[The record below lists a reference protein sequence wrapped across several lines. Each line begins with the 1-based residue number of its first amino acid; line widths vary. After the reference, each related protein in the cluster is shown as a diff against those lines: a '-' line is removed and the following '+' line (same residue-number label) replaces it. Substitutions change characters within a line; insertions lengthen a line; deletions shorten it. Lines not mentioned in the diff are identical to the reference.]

1 MITTLQRQ
9 DGQYIAVGAI
19 EVTHLPDLNSE
30 EDTVRLRLKRDRELL
45 VTCLAQIIMEHA
57 RHSRRAFIELLMETT
72 PARDRMTA
80 GAPHLYMVVY
90 ILNRTDLYRE
100 TAQTLHY
107 MKEVLGKIGY
117 GCNENVS
124 HKQLFNHMDKL
135 NHTGFKVSLVPQGA
149 IGHAADVTET
159 LADAMLPAMMQYP
172 HAGVSCLLFKQAGE
186 EKLRMSSVLYAPDN
200 ECNASLYRNFI
211 HAYRARFK
219 SYVLTQPVSID
230 YINLRLALGN
240 KQNSPVSETEIQ
252 KCFCLPIGENLG
264 FPVVEE
270 QVPADL
276 LPTGIVPPNEKKD
289 CPGSLFIGNHRSN
302 DRKIYLPLH
311 NLLTHTCVLGSSGCG
326 KTTLITH
333 LCMQLWK
340 RLRTPFLILDLE
352 GHDLCRRLAPVIK
365 EDLVVIT
372 PGDNGVSPF
381 EYNLFL
387 PPFNMPLGLFKQLLV
402 NYLRDAL
409 DLTETI
415 MAIIKI
421 TLDSLY
427 CEHGWTETKTET
439 KTGTKTETKTE
450 TKTGTIF
457 TLKDFFR
464 KFVKIF
470 NEDRYKGEATN
481 NIPFFK
487 NRLEK
492 IRPYFS
498 GRKPFFVQS
507 MVYYPTIVEFRGIQD
522 PEERSALLLYFLHM
536 QTAFLRD
543 RYYNKEAPK
552 YPDSVIILEE
562 LHNLFDIQ
570 LNALNDRAQLRLQ
583 ETIRRLL
590 VESRKFGISYC
601 VSDQRYSI
609 IQSLF
614 HNCSTKIVFHLSE
627 NSKEVEGAMNLKS
640 GKLPRQ
646 TTGECYF
653 HTSGMSFSMPI
664 RTPKP
669 NER

>member
-19 EVTHLPDLNSE
+19 EVTHLPDINSG

-45 VTCLAQIIMEHA
+45 VTCLTQIIMEHA

-135 NHTGFKVSLVPQGA
+135 NHTGFKVSLVPQGT

-172 HAGVSCLLFKQAGE
+172 HAGVSLLLFKQAGE

-252 KCFCLPIGENLG
+252 KCFCLPTGGNLG
-264 FPVVEE
+264 FPVAEE

-276 LPTGIVPPNEKKD
+276 LPSGIVPPNEKKD

-372 PGDNGVSPF
+372 PGDNSVSPF

-387 PPFNMPLGLFKQLLV
+387 PPFDMPLGLFKQLLV

-415 MAIIKI
+415 MAIIKR

-427 CEHGWTETKTET
+427 CEHGWTETKT
-439 KTGTKTETKTE
+439 
-450 TKTGTIF
+450 GTIF
-457 TLKDFFR
+457 TLKDFLERFD
-464 KFVKIF
+464 KIF
-470 NEDRYKGEATN
+470 NEDCYHGEARN

-498 GRKPFFVQS
+498 GRKPFILQS
-507 MVYYPTIVEFRGIQD
+507 VIYRPTIIEFRRIQD
-522 PEERSALLLYFLHM
+522 PEERAALLLYFLHM
-536 QTAFLRD
+536 QTAFLRERHYD
-543 RYYNKEAPK
+543 GKEPSV
-552 YPDSVIILEE
+552 PDTVTVLEE

-609 IQSLF
+609 VQSLF

-627 NSKEVEGAMNLKS
+627 NSKEVEEAMNLKS

>member
-19 EVTHLPDLNSE
+19 EVTHLPDLNSG
-30 EDTVRLRLKRDRELL
+30 EDTVKLRLKRDRELL

-57 RHSRRAFIELLMETT
+57 RHSRRVFIELLMETT

-117 GCNENVS
+117 GYNENVS

-135 NHTGFKVSLVPQGA
+135 NHTGFKVSLVPQGT

-172 HAGVSCLLFKQAGE
+172 HAGVSLLLFKQAGE
-186 EKLRMSSVLYAPDN
+186 EKLRMSSVLYASDN

-240 KQNSPVSETEIQ
+240 KQNRPVSETEIQ
-252 KCFCLPIGENLG
+252 KCFCLPTGGNLG
-264 FPVVEE
+264 FPVAEE

-311 NLLTHTCVLGSSGCG
+311 NLLTHACVLGSSGCG
-326 KTTLITH
+326 KTSLITN

-340 RLRTPFLILDLE
+340 RFRTPFLILDLE

-372 PGDNGVSPF
+372 PGDNSVSPF

-415 MAIIKI
+415 MAIIKR

-427 CEHGWTETKTET
+427 REHGW
-439 KTGTKTETKTE
+439 TE

-457 TLKDFFR
+457 TLKDFLERFD
-464 KFVKIF
+464 KIF
-470 NEDRYKGEATN
+470 NEDCYHGEARN

-507 MVYYPTIVEFRGIQD
+507 MVYYPTIVEFRRIQD
-522 PEERSALLLYFLHM
+522 PEERAALLLYFLHM
-536 QTAFLRD
+536 QTAFLRERHYD
-543 RYYNKEAPK
+543 GKEPSV
-552 YPDSVIILEE
+552 PDAVTVLEE

-570 LNALNDRAQLRLQ
+570 LTAVNDRAQLRLQ

-609 IQSLF
+609 VQSLF

-627 NSKEVEGAMNLKS
+627 NSKEVEGTMNLKP